1 MVEKRYSVMFE
12 GIDEDRDPDEV
23 RSALAKVL
31 DLTTEEAEAFLL
43 DEPTLVAVNADKET
57 AMSLRLGMFR
67 AGARCTVSA
76 CEDDCP
82 PPQEPDTNQGPW
94 SLTTCPHC
102 NTRQQ
107 PARECKFCG
116 MRMKK
121 TGP

>member
-1 MVEKRYSVMFE
+1 MGEKRYNVMFE
-12 GIDEDRDPDEV
+12 GIEEDKDPDDV
-23 RSALAKVL
+23 RAALAKVL
-31 DLTTEEAEAFLL
+31 DLSPEEAEAFLL

-67 AGARCTVSA
+67 AGAICTVSA
-76 CEDDCP
+76 CEDVGLP
-82 PPQEPDTNQGPW
+82 PKEAEVPGGPW
-94 SLTTCPHC
+94 TLTTCPHC

-121 TGP
+121 TGS